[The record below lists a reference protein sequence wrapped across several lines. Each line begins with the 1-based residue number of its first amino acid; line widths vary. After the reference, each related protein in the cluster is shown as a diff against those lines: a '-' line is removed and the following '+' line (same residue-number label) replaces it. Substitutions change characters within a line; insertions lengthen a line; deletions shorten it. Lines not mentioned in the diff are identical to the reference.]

1 MSAPHRVYLST
12 VCLFIVL
19 SIAFAD
25 VEHYIVVFQEPFY
38 VVTEVV
44 DFPADTGIGYR
55 PVRAESLEGAGADV
69 ESHHHVLSVKEG
81 FEDAL
86 SVSFALALEDFLLGH
101 LSLPQELILYERAF
115 AQDLRVRLGEV
126 GGHLKDD
133 VADWLRFTASHS
145 SSLWA
150 KSRIALSTSMTIFLP
165 FWMMA
170 SLRNVFLYL
179 CAVAWEQPKM
189 SRML

>member
-1 MSAPHRVYLST
+1 MCLST
-12 VCLFIVL
+12 ICLFFVL

-44 DFPADTGIGYR
+44 DFPADSGVGYR
-55 PVRAESLEGAGADV
+55 PVRAEGLEGAGADV
-69 ESHHHVLSVKEG
+69 EPHHHVLAVKEG
-81 FEDAL
+81 VEDAL
-86 SVSFALALEDFLLGH
+86 PVSFALASEDFLFCH
-101 LSLPQELILYERAF
+101 LSLSHEFILDERAL
-115 AQDLRVRLGEV
+115 AEDLRVWLGGV
-126 GGHLKDD
+126 GGHPEDD
-133 VADWLRFTASHS
+133 VADGLRFAVFHS

-165 FWMMA
+165 FWMIA

-179 CAVAWEQPKM
+179 CAVA
-189 SRML
+189 